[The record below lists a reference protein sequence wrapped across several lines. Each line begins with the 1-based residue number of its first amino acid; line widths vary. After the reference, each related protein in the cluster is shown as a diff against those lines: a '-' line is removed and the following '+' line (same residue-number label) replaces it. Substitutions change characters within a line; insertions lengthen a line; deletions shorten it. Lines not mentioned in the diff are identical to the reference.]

1 MNETRFEIN
10 SRPHVERRSAS
21 WCDVFHFIMRRVQ
34 QQKPG
39 SIDVIKLF
47 FFPQPKV
54 ERDPDNIV
62 QHIHLHWCTA
72 VQNLAQYY
80 TFYGLRW
87 IIYRQNISSVGRHRT
102 GCFYFFLLWKALAKK
117 WTVSNVWS
125 SFILTEHQPNMQKE
139 HVCVIQMIQ
148 SDISSCLVAAK
159 WGLALVQWFIIVALG
174 VLFLLLLWWLF

>member
-1 MNETRFEIN
+1 MLLR
-10 SRPHVERRSAS
+10 
-21 WCDVFHFIMRRVQ
+21 
-34 QQKPG
+34 
-39 SIDVIKLF
+39 F
-47 FFPQPKV
+47 FFFLSQKV

-102 GCFYFFLLWKALAKK
+102 GCFYFFLLWKAVAKK